1 VVVPSKGGHPKNP
14 SWRHNLHAH
23 PDTTVQI
30 GSEHRAVRARVASAE
45 ERARLWPKVVAAYG
59 GYEGYQQRTDRE
71 IPRVILEPRD

>member
-1 VVVPSKGGHPKNP
+1 MPRGTTFALACQPNS
-14 SWRHNLHAH
+14 S
-23 PDTTVQI
+23 TTVQI